1 MKINVYRTGFADH
14 HMELF
19 HLVKQFFEE
28 AELVYDPSVDRS
40 ADVTT
45 EVATD
50 PLDSASE
57 EESSAEEPE
66 AALELRFHVHQ
77 TDGLVH
83 VQAGLTALTD
93 EAGITNPVE
102 AFAPSVEEG
111 SAVLGAFTTEHTRPL
126 LGTSEEDIRR
136 SFKRAV
142 GFAAAKLLQDAT
154 GIRLPWGTLTGVR
167 PTKLLHNLLRQHDR
181 EECIRILREDYL
193 VTEEKA
199 NLVTEI
205 AERQLDVI
213 PDLFH
218 LDNEVSVYIGI
229 PFCPT
234 KCAYCTFPAYD
245 IRGNNGSVEGFL
257 QGLHHEIR
265 ETGEWLKRRGLV
277 ITTLYFGGG
286 TPTSIEADQ
295 MDALF
300 EELHHSFPGMDRIR
314 ELTVEAGRPD
324 TITAEKLAVL
334 NKWGVDRISIN
345 PQSFTQATLDTIGR
359 HHTVKETVEKF
370 ELARNLGVSNINMD
384 LIIGLPNE
392 TMKEYRHSLD
402 RTEELMPESLT
413 VHTLSFKRASRMTQ
427 NKDDY
432 SVASRDEVQAM
443 MDLTTSWTADHGYVP
458 YYLYRQKNILGSME
472 NVGYSF
478 PGMESLYN
486 ILMMED
492 RQTIVGLGCGA
503 VSKLLYPAADD
514 EERGH
519 EKIER
524 FPNPKEPNAYIEHY
538 REYSAKKLK
547 KLDEVYAAEEAVS
560 EAEKTANHPL

>member
-1 MKINVYRTGFADH
+1 MNILVRRTGFADH
-14 HMELF
+14 QLELF

-28 AELVYDPSVDRS
+28 AELFYDPEPGAEVPECDLELTLHAAVQEEAVTVS
-40 ADVTT
+40 ATLRALT
-45 EVATD
+45 ERAGF
-50 PLDSASE
+50 ASE
-57 EESSAEEPE
+57 PP
-66 AALELRFHVHQ
+66 F
-77 TDGLVH
+77 
-83 VQAGLTALTD
+83 TAT
-93 EAGITNPVE
+93 
-102 AFAPSVEEG
+102 
-111 SAVLGAFTTEHTRPL
+111 HTRPL
-126 LGTSEEDIRR
+126 PAREQEELRR
-136 SFKRAV
+136 TVKRAV
-142 GFAAAKLLQDAT
+142 GYVSALLLQEAT
-154 GIRLPWGTLTGVR
+154 GIRLPWGILTGVR
-167 PTKLLHNLLRQHDR
+167 PTKLLHNLLRSQTR
-181 EECIRILREDYL
+181 EEALRILRDDYL

-199 NLVTEI
+199 RLVTEI
-205 AERQLDVI
+205 AERQLSVI

-218 LDNEVSVYIGI
+218 LDDEVSVYIGI

-245 IRGNNGSVEGFL
+245 IRGNNGSVDGFL
-257 QGLHHEIR
+257 EGLKYEIR
-265 ETGEWLKRRGLV
+265 ETGAWLKERKLG

-295 MDALF
+295 LDLLF
-300 EELHHSFPGMDRIR
+300 EELHRFFPGMESIR

-324 TITAEKLAVL
+324 TITPDKLAVL

-359 HHTVKETVEKF
+359 HHTVTETVEKF
-370 ELARNLGVSNINMD
+370 ELARGLGMSNINMD

-392 TMKEYRHSLD
+392 GLDEYRHSLN
-402 RTEELMPESLT
+402 RTEELLPESLT

-427 NKDDY
+427 NKEDY
-432 SVASRDEVQAM
+432 RVAERDEVQAM
-443 MDLTTSWTADHGYVP
+443 MDLTNEWTADHGYVP

-503 VSKLLYPAADD
+503 VSKLLHPAASD
-514 EERGH
+514 EQRGH

-524 FPNPKEPNAYIEHY
+524 FPNPKEPHAYNEHY
-538 REYSAKKLK
+538 REYTEKKLRL
-547 KLDEVYAAEEAVS
+547 LDQGYGHRADAAKSV
-560 EAEKTANHPL
+560 L

>member
-1 MKINVYRTGFADH
+1 MNVLVRRTGFADH
-14 HMELF
+14 QLELF
-19 HLVKQFFEE
+19 HLVKQFCED
-28 AELVYDPSVDRS
+28 AELFYAPEPEKDAELPA
-40 ADVTT
+40 ADLELDLHAAIGNGEVT
-45 EVATD
+45 V
-50 PLDSASE
+50 
-57 EESSAEEPE
+57 SAELR
-66 AALELRFHVHQ
+66 ALSER
-77 TDGLVH
+77 
-83 VQAGLTALTD
+83 AG
-93 EAGITNPVE
+93 
-102 AFAPSVEEG
+102 FAPEPPYAATHS
-111 SAVLGAFTTEHTRPL
+111 RPL
-126 LGTSEEDIRR
+126 PSMEKEEVRR
-136 SFKRAV
+136 TVKRAV
-142 GFAAAKLLQDAT
+142 GYAAARLLQEAT

-199 NLVTEI
+199 RLVTEI
-205 AERQLDVI
+205 AERQLSVI

-218 LDNEVSVYIGI
+218 LDDEVSVYIGI

-257 QGLHHEIR
+257 EGLRHEIR
-265 ETGEWLKRRGLV
+265 ETGAWLKQRGLR

-286 TPTSIEADQ
+286 TPTSIEAEQ
-295 MDALF
+295 LDALF
-300 EELHHSFPGMDRIR
+300 AELHRSFPGMDEIR

-324 TITAEKLAVL
+324 TITPDKLAVL
-334 NKWGVDRISIN
+334 NKWDVDRISIN

-359 HHTVKETVEKF
+359 HHTVTETVEKF
-370 ELARNLGVSNINMD
+370 ELARGLGMSNINMD

-392 TMKEYRHSLD
+392 GLKEYRHSLA
-402 RTEELMPESLT
+402 RTEELLPESLT

-432 SVASRDEVQAM
+432 RVADREEVQAM
-443 MDLTTSWTADHGYVP
+443 MDLTAAWTADHGYVP

-503 VSKLLYPAADD
+503 VSKLLYPAGSE

-524 FPNPKEPNAYIEHY
+524 FPNPKEPHAYIEHY
-538 REYSAKKLK
+538 REYTARKLELLDQGYGLREDAAKARFVT
-547 KLDEVYAAEEAVS
+547 EM
-560 EAEKTANHPL
+560 